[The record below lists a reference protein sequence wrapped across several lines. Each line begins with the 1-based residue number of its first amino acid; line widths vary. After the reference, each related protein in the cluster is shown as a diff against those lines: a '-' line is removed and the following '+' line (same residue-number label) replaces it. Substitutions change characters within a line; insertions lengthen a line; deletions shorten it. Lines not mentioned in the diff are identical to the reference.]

1 MQEAKATTRLLPP
14 GPNRLS
20 VPAAGRSIYKEAE
33 SRGTVVREA
42 TRILWQGTRCADV
55 AADVV
60 ACVFGNGHASDAH
73 TGEGGAELRAAW
85 LLVNVWLYVRANYF
99 RLGELSFQEAET
111 VFMGRSSKQVG
122 TRLSD
127 VFSKEKIQES
137 ASCLNGLSV
146 DDDFRDLLPYILDP
160 HGPGSRASVMRDP
173 GTATVRKTRRES
185 GIYFTPE
192 DVAEYMTDHVLG
204 NLAPGRPSCPT
215 VLDPACGTGVF
226 LRVAFRRL
234 AQLGYDHDT
243 VLGCLFG
250 CDICLQS
257 VETCPF
263 VLLDAYSQALGS
275 TPDSPV
281 GIWQRIR
288 RNLAVVDS
296 CTLDHRR
303 AGQKQDVGGA
313 KGRAHTEEGSVA
325 YGASFSLSGVS
336 CSEATLTDAT
346 GVSTQ
351 LEDLFPGL
359 VDGVDVLLG
368 NPPYSHLGEREDRA
382 ALKERYA
389 SLNFDGDI
397 SKAEV
402 FLLFVEM
409 MWRLTRGSRSA
420 AALVLPMSIGYHS
433 GRQFKRCR
441 RAMASQGCSWQCAFF
456 DREPHAL
463 FGEDVKTRNAIV
475 FLDRDEKATYRGS
488 AASFGTTSLKRWTS
502 RSRANLFG
510 SIGFTEGDGV
520 PVEPFI
526 PKLGS
531 AIEVECFR
539 MLGQRL
545 RRLADSQVRFGSRPL
560 ADAREANSSRRVLI
574 SGTAYNF
581 INAFRYVIPKA
592 SGMDEDFSASPVHE
606 LLFESERAAQAG
618 FAVAASRLTY
628 WLWQVEGDGFH
639 VTRRFLQAL
648 PYDLDSFSFD
658 TIGELADLGLSVW
671 RECWERRC
679 KNVNGGK
686 TTFAFRPVLESPAIS
701 AVDGILIAEL
711 GLPARFGRTLG
722 QFVHDLVVIEDE
734 QRRHLL
740 K

>member
-1 MQEAKATTRLLPP
+1 MQEAIATTRLLPLAQE
-14 GPNRLS
+14 RLS

-33 SRGTVVREA
+33 RRGAVVRKA
-42 TRILWQGTRCADV
+42 TRTLWQGTRRRND
-55 AADVV
+55 AANVI
-60 ACVFGNGHASDAH
+60 ASVFGNGHAAH
-73 TGEGGAELRAAW
+73 AHADEGGAELRAAW
-85 LLVNVWLYVRANYF
+85 LLVNVWLYVRANHF
-99 RLGELSFQEAET
+99 GLGDLSFQEAET
-111 VFMGRSSKQVG
+111 VFMGDASEQAG
-122 TRLSD
+122 PRLSD
-127 VFSKEKIQES
+127 VFSEQQLQES

-192 DVAEYMTDHVLG
+192 DVAEYMTNHVLG
-204 NLAPGRPSCPT
+204 NLAPGRTSCPT

-226 LRVAFRRL
+226 LRVAFRLL
-234 AQLGYDHDT
+234 AQLGYECNT
-243 VLGCLFG
+243 ALGSLFG

-263 VLLDAYSQALGS
+263 VLLDTYSQQMGGI
-275 TPDSPV
+275 PDSPV
-281 GIWQRIR
+281 GIWRRIR
-288 RNLAVVDS
+288 GNLAVVDS
-296 CTLDHRR
+296 CTLELRGTGR
-303 AGQKQDVGGA
+303 KQDVRGA
-313 KGRAHTEEGSVA
+313 TGRSRIEEGSVA

-336 CSEATLTDAT
+336 CNDTTLTYAD
-346 GVSTQ
+346 GLSTQ
-351 LEDLFPGL
+351 LEDIFPDL
-359 VDGVDVLLG
+359 VGGVDVLLG
-368 NPPYSHLGEREDRA
+368 NPPYNHLGEREDCA

-389 SLNFDGDI
+389 SLNLDGDI

-409 MWRLTRGSRSA
+409 MWRLTKGSRSA

-433 GRQFKRCR
+433 GRQFQLCR
-441 RAMASQGCSWQCAFF
+441 RAMASHGCTWQCAFF

-475 FLDRDEKATYRGS
+475 FFDRDSKATYRGS
-488 AASFGTTSLKRWTS
+488 AASFGTTALTRWTS
-502 RSRANLFG
+502 RSRADLFG
-510 SIGFTEGDGV
+510 SIGFTEGNGL

-531 AIEVECFR
+531 EIEVECFR

-545 RRLADSQVRFGSRPL
+545 RRLADSHVSFGSRPL
-560 ADAREANSSRRVLI
+560 ADAKETDSSRRVLI

-581 INAFRYVIPKA
+581 INVFRYVIPE
-592 SGMDEDFSASPVHE
+592 SSSMDESFSASPAHE
-606 LLFESERAAQAG
+606 ILFESEPAAQAG

-639 VTRRFLQAL
+639 VTRRFLQSL
-648 PYDLDSFSFD
+648 PYDFDSFSSD
-658 TIGELADLGLSVW
+658 TISQLADLGESVW
-671 RECWERRC
+671 RECWQRRSR
-679 KNVNGGK
+679 NVNGGK
-686 TTFAFRPVLESPAIS
+686 TTFAFRPILESPAIS
-701 AVDGILIAEL
+701 AVDAILIAKL
-711 GLPARFGRTLG
+711 GLPAPFGRRLTE
-722 QFVHDLVVIEDE
+722 FVHDLVVIEDE